1 MRNLFRQ
8 VQPSC
13 LVASGPNA
21 FIDELV
27 EMLEL
32 QHEDINK
39 YKDTKKKTGESNESN
54 LAIYSFNRK
63 SQSEEYRKTIYE
75 IDIPGLPADSSAQNR
90 KIFIDSVLPMDQELS
105 VLALGNLVR
114 YIRDNFVK
122 WKNVFMNMDKNLIIT
137 SVYVKSIDQNVIVS
151 SKGLYDFLHSP
162 LTYVCI
168 LFWF

>member
-13 LVASGPNA
+13 LVASGPKV

-32 QHEDINK
+32 QDVDINK
-39 YKDTKKKTGESNESN
+39 YKENKKKSGGQNNDSN
-54 LAIYSFNRK
+54 LAFYSFNRK

-75 IDIPGLPADSSAQNR
+75 IKFPGLPVDSSAQNR

-105 VLALGNLVR
+105 VIAMGNLFR
-114 YIRDNFVK
+114 YLRDNFVK
-122 WKNVFMNMDKNLIIT
+122 WKNVFMKMDTNLIIT
-137 SVYVKSIDQNVIVS
+137 SVSVKSMEQNVIVS
-151 SKGLYDFLHSP
+151 L
-162 LTYVCI
+162 I
-168 LFWF
+168 